1 MRVNLWLFLSFLC
14 VASSANIGTSLREA
28 KLKKFLLLCSAP
40 LLFLTASLTALGQ
53 EHPGSIQYQMV
64 HFTRTYPGCG
74 PRGREQCLSVQVD
87 YPAIVSAPTAAV
99 QSLINTTIQ
108 QRLFQAED
116 GTPGPTSGDA
126 LAVELE
132 QGYRD
137 LQRRFPEYRTPWF
150 DHRNAA
156 VLLNNA
162 AIFSVQMRTDQFTGG
177 AHPNS
182 YRVYLNFR
190 PQTGE
195 VLDLNAVLKQG
206 AMAQLVAIAEKHFR
220 EARKLAPDADLQ
232 KAGFEFKDNRFA
244 LTENFG
250 LTPDGMVLY
259 YNNYDIAAY
268 YFGPTEVKMPYPEIR
283 DLLKLEFLPAQ

>member
-1 MRVNLWLFLSFLC
+1 MKKSVF
-14 VASSANIGTSLREA
+14 VGSAV
-28 KLKKFLLLCSAP
+28 LLVI
-40 LLFLTASLTALGQ
+40 TASAAAFGQ
-53 EHPGSIQYQMV
+53 QQGGVIQYQMV
-64 HFTRTYPGCG
+64 HFTKSYPGCG

-87 YPAIVSAPTAAV
+87 YPAIVAAPTAAA
-99 QSLINTTIQ
+99 QSQINTTLQ
-108 QRLFQAED
+108 EHLFQAED

-150 DHRNAA
+150 DHRSAS
-156 VLLNNA
+156 VLLNNVA
-162 AIFSVQMRTDQFTGG
+162 TFSVQLRIDQFTGG

-182 YRVYLNFR
+182 YRVYLNLR

-195 VLDLNAVLKQG
+195 LLDLNAVMKEG
-206 AMAQLVAIAEKHFR
+206 AMPQLAGLAEKHFR
-220 EARKLAPDADLQ
+220 EVRKLAPDADLKQ
-232 KAGFEFKDNRFA
+232 AGFEFKDDRFA

-250 LTPDGMVLY
+250 MTPDALVLY

-268 YFGPTEVKMPYPEIR
+268 YFGPTEVKIPYSEIR
-283 DLLKLEFLPAQ
+283 DLVKPEFLPAQ

>member
-1 MRVNLWLFLSFLC
+1 LKTLVFLRSALFLFIA
-14 VASSANIGTSLREA
+14 ASMTAFGQQQA
-28 KLKKFLLLCSAP
+28 AP
-40 LLFLTASLTALGQ
+40 
-53 EHPGSIQYQMV
+53 IQYQMV

-99 QSLINTTIQ
+99 QSLINSTIQ

-116 GTPGPTSGDA
+116 GSPGPTSGDA

-156 VLLNNA
+156 VLLNNPP
-162 AIFSVQMRTDQFTGG
+162 IFSVQMRTDQFTGG

-190 PQTGE
+190 PQSGE
-195 VLDLNAVLKQG
+195 ILDLDAVLKQG
-206 AMAQLVAIAEKHFR
+206 AMAQLAAIAEKHFR
-220 EARKLAPDADLQ
+220 EVRKLAPDADLQ

-250 LTPDGMVLY
+250 LTPDGIVLY

-268 YFGPTEVKMPYPEIR
+268 YFGPTEVKMAYIEIR
-283 DLLKLEFLPAQ
+283 DLLKPEFVPAQ